1 MTTATNDP
9 DKKIKTIGDR
19 AALPMIAL
27 TLPIALEQLLRVL
40 ISSVDTVM
48 LSSYSPS
55 AVAGVGMMGQY
66 IFFVQILFNVICIG
80 TSIVL
85 AQYLGAKRMNDVR
98 HVAQGSAVMAV
109 VVAIAI
115 LVGVILGAKPLLS
128 VYTLEPDVREY
139 ALQFFVIY
147 GGVGSIFIAFNMLQG
162 TILRAYGYTK
172 DAMYIA
178 IATNVINVIGNS
190 FALYGWFGLPVTGV
204 LGVSI
209 SSTFAQLAACF
220 LMAWRIKLHPD
231 VQFPLKG
238 WRTVPRS
245 IYRTILSIGVPTAG
259 ENMSYNVAQIVIMA
273 MVSTLG
279 TLAMSAMVYTQT
291 IARFVFIVALA
302 IGNAVQI
309 KTGYFVGAKEP
320 EKAYRRLYR
329 YQAIGTAISVAMIVF
344 INLVKVPLISVFTRE
359 AEIAALTSSLLLFSI
374 YIETGR
380 SLNLVVIPGLKG
392 AGDVKF
398 PVLYGIFNMWFF
410 MVLGGW
416 FLCFKVGL
424 GLIGIWIA
432 IGTDETLRGIV
443 MLFRWRSKRW
453 MQKAIA

>member
-1 MTTATNDP
+1 MF
-9 DKKIKTIGDR
+9 
-19 AALPMIAL
+19 AL
-27 TLPIALEQLLRVL
+27 TVPIVLEQLLRVL
-40 ISSVDTVM
+40 ISSVDTIM
-48 LSSYSPS
+48 LSSFSQE

-66 IFFVQILFNVICIG
+66 VFFIQILFNVICIG

-85 AQYLGAKRMNDVR
+85 AQYLGAKRMTDVR
-98 HVAQGSAVMAV
+98 HVAQGSAVMTL
-109 VVAIAI
+109 VVA
-115 LVGVILGAKPLLS
+115 VIIGITVALGARPLLS
-128 VYTLEPDVREY
+128 LYDVDPMVRKY
-139 ALQFFVIY
+139 ATQFFMIY
-147 GGVGSIFIAFNMLQG
+147 GGASAVFMAFNMLQG
-162 TILRAYGYTK
+162 TILRAYGYTR

-178 IATNVINVIGNS
+178 VATNVINVIGNS

-204 LGVSI
+204 VGVAI
-209 SSTFAQLAACF
+209 SSTFAQVAACF
-220 LMAWRIKLHPD
+220 LMAWRIRLHPD

-238 WRTVPRS
+238 WRKVPRT
-245 IYRTILSIGVPTAG
+245 IYRTILSVGVPTAG

-291 IARFVFIVALA
+291 IARFVYIIALS

-309 KTGYFVGAKEP
+309 KTGYYVGAKQP
-320 EKAYRRLYR
+320 EAAYRRLYR
-329 YQAIGTAISVAMIVF
+329 YQVIGTTVSLSVILL
-344 INLVKVPLISVFTRE
+344 INLFKGPIISLFTQQ
-359 AEIAALTSSLLLFSI
+359 ADIAALTSTLLLFSI
-374 YIETGR
+374 LIETGR
-380 SLNLVVIPGLKG
+380 SLNLIVIPGLKG

-416 FLCFKVGL
+416 LLCFHAGL
-424 GLIGIWIA
+424 GLTGIWIA
-432 IGTDETLRGIV
+432 IGTDETLRGVV